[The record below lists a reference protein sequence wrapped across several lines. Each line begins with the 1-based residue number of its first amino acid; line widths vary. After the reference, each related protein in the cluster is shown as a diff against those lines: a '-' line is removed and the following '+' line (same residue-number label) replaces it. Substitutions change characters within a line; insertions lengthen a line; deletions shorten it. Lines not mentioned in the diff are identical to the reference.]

1 MAVQQAGPGAAD
13 EGCSLL
19 LPRRSLSGCIFAA
32 IVRDTRG
39 VPLTP
44 QERVNYFPAAP
55 FCAVSLFFEGQS
67 HMAKDWSPAGIRE
80 AMPEPLPNLV
90 FSGPQGGPT
99 VSINPGPVH
108 AMFVGLY
115 PEAIQALLDIDIGR
129 WRDRIV
135 PADAVF
141 DTPLLTLLETTRSA
155 DSATDAFE
163 RLQDGLDPLWQSIRP
178 RRKASPHWL
187 TDWTHHLLQQAAIS
201 GVGRSLRQVE
211 RRMKTWTG
219 QSRRDLAN
227 LVRLEVAFAD
237 AMQRMPDDK
246 ENWAEL
252 AAANGFSDQPHL
264 VREVRRNTGFP
275 PARLRERIKT
285 DRAFWYYRL
294 IGELY

>member
-1 MAVQQAGPGAAD
+1 MAAQRTGPAD
-13 EGCSLL
+13 RDDGCGLL

-39 VPLTP
+39 TPLAP
-44 QERVNYFPAAP
+44 EERVNYFPAAP
-55 FCAVSLFFEGQS
+55 FCAVCLFFEGQS
-67 HMAKDWSPAGIRE
+67 FMATDWSPAGIGE
-80 AMPEPLPNLV
+80 AMTEPLPALV

-115 PEAIQALLDIDIGR
+115 PEALQALLGIDIGHH
-129 WRDRIV
+129 RDRIV

-141 DTPLLTLLETTRSA
+141 DRSMLALLEFARRA

-163 RLQDGLDPLWQSIRP
+163 RFQDGLDPLWQSIRP
-178 RRKASPHWL
+178 RRNATPHWL
-187 TDWTHHLLQQAAIS
+187 ADWTHHLLQQAAIS

-219 QSRRDLAN
+219 QSYRDLAK
-227 LVRLEVAFAD
+227 LVRLEVAFGD
-237 AMQRMPDDK
+237 AMQRMTDDK
-246 ENWAEL
+246 EDWAQL
-252 AAANGFSDQPHL
+252 AAANRFSDQPHL

-275 PARLRERIKT
+275 PAQLRERIKT
-285 DRAFWYYRL
+285 ERAFWYYRL